1 MLFLP
6 RKCVPLTLRGGGG
19 HSSPPFDPP
28 LDIIESSISM
38 KIEIL
43 MFSIRNVFLTLRT
56 DNQADN
62 SFFQDSSLRER
73 EYIYALFSSFQDFFF
88 RDLLGFIQK
97 SLCV

>member
-1 MLFLP
+1 MLFFTP
-6 RKCVPLTLRGGGG
+6 KVCSFDPGGGG

-28 LDIIESSISM
+28 PFDIIESSISM

-73 EYIYALFSSFQDFFF
+73 EKQCS
-88 RDLLGFIQK
+88 IQL
-97 SLCV
+97 SDSYRTSI